1 MSEILK
7 RTALA
12 AAQRRNETIAD
23 PDALSARIT
32 KVGLLNEYAALL
44 SDADV
49 DVVLTVMQRLARA
62 REA

>member
-1 MSEILK
+1 MSEIVK

-12 AAQRRNETIAD
+12 AAQRRSETVTD

-32 KVGLLNEYAALL
+32 KVGLLDELAALL
-44 SDADV
+44 SDADL

-62 REA
+62 HT